1 MERARPPAGGIC
13 AHLEQRP
20 LALLAP
26 ARKGDQPRLEP
37 LAPVWEQNVYQQPQP
52 ASRRG
57 GGQPVGSRHLGQ
69 LAVLLAERL
78 AAAPCGERIVRE
90 RCDGTYSCR
99 TQRER
104 PVNQSA
110 QCGLDL
116 LDQALA
122 VEGVLLRRAENLGV
136 GGVSEAHEGS
146 CGGSHV
152 VGVGDAVRSDR

>member
-1 MERARPPAGGIC
+1 MQLLARAEGAAQSGGDR
-13 AHLEQRP
+13 LEQRP

-26 ARKGDQPRLEP
+26 ARQGDKPRLDT
-37 LAPVWEQNVYQQPQP
+37 LGPVREQHVHQQPQP

-78 AAAPCGERIVRE
+78 AAAPRRERVVRE
-90 RCDGTYSCR
+90 RGGGTYRGR

-104 PVNQSA
+104 PVHQSA

-116 LDQALA
+116 LDQAVA
-122 VEGVLLRRAENLGV
+122 VERVLLRRAEDLRLGGAGEAQEGV
-136 GGVSEAHEGS
+136 RGGALRHRAR
-146 CGGSHV
+146 
-152 VGVGDAVRSDR
+152 GDG